1 MPKIIQ
7 GNLEELAPKHKDW
20 VLGHFMEEGSPFKT
34 NAFELK
40 WDKLK
45 AGEKKSSLGTQKT
58 AKTLGILVYG
68 KFEFGFPKDRQK
80 IILSKE
86 GDYCFYDAGVTHSWR
101 ILEDCLLI
109 SIRWPSLPG
118 DQVQSGQ
125 APFPIKQKE

>member
-7 GNLEELAPKHKDW
+7 GNLEELAAEHKDW
-20 VLGHFMEEGSPFKT
+20 VLGHFMKEGSPFKT
-34 NAFELK
+34 SAFELK
-40 WDKLK
+40 WAKLK

-58 AKTLGILVYG
+58 AKTLSILVYG
-68 KFEFGFPKDRQK
+68 KFEFDFPKESLSRTSGKVRGKK

-109 SIRWPSLPG
+109 SIRWPSIPG
-118 DQVQSGQ
+118 DQV
-125 APFPIKQKE
+125 